1 MIVQHVQKTS
11 FLKKE
16 STIWRLNPK
25 MKNGVMVVGGRL
37 ANAPVAWGECKTL
50 QDSSEEM
57 LCHKP
62 NCRRA
67 P

>member
-1 MIVQHVQKTS
+1 MIVQHVQKRS
-11 FLKKE
+11 FPKKK

-25 MKNGVMVVGGRL
+25 MKNGVMVVGGTL
-37 ANAPVAWGECKTL
+37 ANAPVAWGE
-50 QDSSEEM
+50 DSSEEM